1 MFALSNMGARIPK
14 KYAPGSMSRRERQLQ
29 MKAIRKSRK
38 AYKKGKYV
46 DRPKF
51 ASAKT
56 RRSKHIN
63 RVAKL
68 YGLDPNKL
76 TVGKLARASKCTR
89 KALGKILSK
98 GRGAFYSSG
107 SRPNQTA
114 ESWAKARLYSAL
126 SGGPA
131 AKIDR
136 HIMEEGCKK
145 NSKAL
150 RLARQAGG
158 GREGKTQKMKERI
171 VGMERSKAK
180 GKKYTATVRNIE
192 TGKIRRIHFGGLGY
206 PQYKDRTKVGAFSH
220 LDHGD
225 RARMGRYFLR
235 HSGTR
240 VRKDAIAKE
249 KSQSHGL
256 YTPKI
261 LSHIL
266 LW

>member
-1 MFALSNMGARIPK
+1 MGRIPTR
-14 KYAPGSMSRRERQLQ
+14 YAPGSMSRRDQRLQ
-29 MKAIRKSRK
+29 IRAIKKSRR
-38 AYKKGKYV
+38 AYKKGRYV
-46 DRPKF
+46 SRPKF

-56 RRSKHIN
+56 RKSKHIN

-68 YGLDPNKL
+68 YGLNPKKL
-76 TVGKLARASKCTR
+76 TVSKLARASKCTR

-131 AKIDR
+131 AKVDR
-136 HIMEEGCKK
+136 HIMEDGCKK
-145 NSKAL
+145 GSKAL
-150 RLARQAGG
+150 KLARQVGGAGTKS
-158 GREGKTQKMKERI
+158 RTQRMKERI
-171 VGMERSKAK
+171 VGMEKSKAK
-180 GKKYTATVRNIE
+180 GKKYTATVRSMT
-192 TGKIRRIHFGGLGY
+192 TGKTRRINFGGLGY
-206 PQYKDRTKVGAFSH
+206 PQYKDRTKIGAYSH

-240 VRKDAIAKE
+240 IRKDAIAKE
-249 KSQSHGL
+249 KAKSGGL

-261 LSHIL
+261 LSHML

>member
-1 MFALSNMGARIPK
+1 MP
-14 KYAPGSMSRRERQLQ
+14 
-29 MKAIRKSRK
+29 
-38 AYKKGKYV
+38 
-46 DRPKF
+46 RPKF

-56 RRSKHIN
+56 RKSKHIK

-68 YGLDPNKL
+68 YGLDPMGL
-76 TVGKLARASKCTR
+76 TLSKLAKASKCTR
-89 KALGKILSK
+89 KALRRILSK

-131 AKIDR
+131 AKVDR

-150 RLARQAGG
+150 ELARQVGG
-158 GREGKTQKMKERI
+158 GGASPRTQRMKERI
-171 VGMERSKAK
+171 VGMEKSKAK
-180 GKKYTATVRNIE
+180 GKKYTATVRNSY
-192 TGKIRRIHFGGLGY
+192 TGKTRRINFGGLGY
-206 PQYKDRTKVGAFSH
+206 PQYKDRTKIGAYSH
-220 LDHGD
+220 LDHAD

-240 VRKDAIAKE
+240 IRKDAIAKE
-249 KSQSHGL
+249 KAKSGGL

-261 LSHIL
+261 LSHL
-266 LW
+266 FLW